1 MLHAMCL
8 HTPPQPVQ
16 KSFQL
21 FQFLCRKAGSRSRLC
36 LPENLCHCR
45 CRLLPYRAVGV
56 EHGLLLAVR
65 LDGARVGGREWKGLL
80 LALSPTPVTDGGGYS
95 ALIGA

>member
-45 CRLLPYRAVGV
+45 CRLLPLLCQRHEQGAAVSLV
-56 EHGLLLAVR
+56 LLPDDQA
-65 LDGARVGGREWKGLL
+65 GRSIRSRML
-80 LALSPTPVTDGGGYS
+80 PTVAGS
-95 ALIGA
+95 ISQ